1 MSAQERDLLA
11 AIVDAPDDDAPRLVY
26 ADWLQSRGD
35 PRGEFIQLQCQLAA
49 APDDERRRAIKIAE
63 NKLFAAHGKSWLE
76 PLFHILPA
84 ANEVFS
90 PYKFEFERGFVEEA
104 HVTLDCVRHF
114 GPLWERAPLL
124 RRLRLMPNMMFST
137 PIKQPR
143 LDRALD
149 APQFARLDSLEITL
163 GGGGNAVARELAAAP
178 NLARL
183 RELGL
188 HVSVWGE
195 GVGMF
200 AAGATELVLDDAGVA
215 ALASS
220 PHLANVEALLVDSN
234 RITSAGVAAIGRGA
248 WKLRRLD
255 LSHNLIAPESLTA
268 SLAGPAFSH
277 LEMLALSGITFDP
290 RSIGQLVRSP
300 SLRHLRELDLEK
312 CHLGVEGVVALCE
325 HFDLPSL
332 RRLRL
337 ERNSLGDRGAIA
349 VAECPRLANLTNL
362 EAGHNRIG
370 QKGAAA
376 IADSPYLARLER
388 LTLNEP
394 RWKPETAALF
404 AASPTLAKAKI
415 YLGGR
420 LMARKKPKERKPE
433 DEPTGESTPVET
445 ASARPRKA
453 TPPKR
458 EGAQDPKPRPAK
470 APRKKSE

>member
-1 MSAQERDLLA
+1 VSDEEQRLLE
-11 AIVDAPDDDAPRLVY
+11 AIVEAPDDDAPRLVY

-76 PLFHILPA
+76 PLFLILPA
-84 ANEVFS
+84 PSEIFT
-90 PYKFEFERGFVEEA
+90 PFKFELERGFVEEA
-104 HVTLDCVRHF
+104 HVTLDCIPHF
-114 GPLWERAPLL
+114 AQLWQRAPLL
-124 RRLRLMPNMMFST
+124 RRLRLMPNMIVST

-143 LDRALD
+143 LGGLLD
-149 APQFARLDSLEITL
+149 APQFARLRSLEVTL
-163 GGGGNAVARELAAAP
+163 GGGGNGIARDLAAAST
-178 NLARL
+178 LANL
-183 RELGL
+183 RELSL

-200 AAGATELVLDDAGVA
+200 EAGAKDLVLDDEGIA
-215 ALASS
+215 ALAKS
-220 PHLANVEALLVDSN
+220 PHLANVDTLLIDSN
-234 RITSAGVAAIGRGA
+234 RITSAGVTAIGHGP

-255 LSHNLIAPESLTA
+255 LAHNLVEPESLAA
-268 SLAGPAFSH
+268 SLTGPAFAQ
-277 LEMLALSGITFDP
+277 LEVLGLAGIAFDP
-290 RSIGQLVRSP
+290 ASIGRLVRSP

-312 CHLGVEGVVALCE
+312 CHLGVEGITALCE
-325 HFDLPSL
+325 HFALPAL

-337 ERNSLGDRGAIA
+337 ERNSLGDRGSIA
-349 VAECPRLANLTNL
+349 VAECAALANLTNL

-376 IADSPYLARLER
+376 LADSPYLAKLER

-404 AASPTLAKAKI
+404 AASPTLANAKI

-420 LMARKKPKERKPE
+420 LMARKKTKASKGDAPAQEAPDDNAKTSPPKAPPTK
-433 DEPTGESTPVET
+433 EPSSK
-445 ASARPRKA
+445 ASATKGTNPRAK
-453 TPPKR
+453 K
-458 EGAQDPKPRPAK
+458 KPT
-470 APRKKSE
+470 S